1 MAWLVWLD
9 RWDTATGEQTFEAEL
24 VCDTLEDALACAHEA
39 LDGCRKG
46 QRVKAEVV
54 EMFNEGNCAFSYA
67 VEA

>member
-1 MAWLVWLD
+1 MWLVWLD

-24 VCDTLEDALACAHEA
+24 VFDGLSEAMACAHES

-54 EMFNEGNCAFSYA
+54 EMFNEENCALSET